1 MSPSRSSIL
10 ALIDINV
17 ELDIFIQY
25 LPVLTELFIDVIL
38 CKLVRELGSS
48 IYLVLIKFHRN
59 QFIRYNVIQIN
70 IQSFSFKI
78 LVR

>member
-25 LPVLTELFIDVIL
+25 LPVLTELFIDIIL

-70 IQSFSFKI
+70 IQSFAFII

>member
-25 LPVLTELFIDVIL
+25 LPVLTELFIDIIL

-48 IYLVLIKFHRN
+48 IYLELIKFHRY

-70 IQSFSFKI
+70 IQSFAFII